1 MLFDCNLVND
11 EEHSRRGKQSILDLF
26 SKVIPLKN
34 KTGLK
39 QEQCIDI
46 FVNSHRDTDHL
57 KGLKDVNERFPI
69 KSIWDSGQQGANT
82 DDADYQYYMR
92 LRNNLKNQNKANLV
106 VPTPSDGVFKSYG
119 DTDVYEGV
127 DLADAETVNTRWSSA
142 GPDKKD
148 GKRKKVRLAIPSK
161 LDRRITALRR
171 SHLGFIFQTFNLIP
185 VLNVYENI
193 EFPLLLESKNKDLAC
208 PVDSFTKK
216 QKEEWIHYLM
226 EKTGLTDW
234 EKHKPSELS
243 GGQRQRVAIARAL
256 VTKAPVILADEPTA
270 NLDSVN
276 SAQILSLMKDLNR
289 DPELLTTFIFST
301 HDSRIVEMCDHVVHI
316 FDGNIKNDEHKTGS
330 DVYNVESK

>member
-1 MLFDCNLVND
+1 MSVITLENVHKTYPL
-11 EEHSRRGKQSILDLF
+11 GKQRVEAVKGVSFNIEKGEFAAISGPSGSGKSTILNMVGLIDLPTSGKIIIDGIDVYDGF
-26 SKVIPLKN
+26 NLENTELDAGRLNNYNEKKN
-34 KTGLK
+34 KK
-39 QEQCIDI
+39 
-46 FVNSHRDTDHL
+46 
-57 KGLKDVNERFPI
+57 I
-69 KSIWDSGQQGANT
+69 KT
-82 DDADYQYYMR
+82 T
-92 LRNNLKNQNKANLV
+92 
-106 VPTPSDGVFKSYG
+106 VPT
-119 DTDVYEGV
+119 
-127 DLADAETVNTRWSSA
+127 
-142 GPDKKD
+142 
-148 GKRKKVRLAIPSK
+148 K
-161 LDRRITALRR
+161 LDKRITALRR

-208 PVDSFTKK
+208 PVDSFSKK
-216 QKEEWIHYLM
+216 EKEEWIHYLM

-301 HDSRIVEMCDHVVHI
+301 HDSRIVQMCDHVVHI
-316 FDGNIKNDEHKTGS
+316 FDGNIKNDEHKAGS
-330 DVYNVESK
+330 DVYNVESN